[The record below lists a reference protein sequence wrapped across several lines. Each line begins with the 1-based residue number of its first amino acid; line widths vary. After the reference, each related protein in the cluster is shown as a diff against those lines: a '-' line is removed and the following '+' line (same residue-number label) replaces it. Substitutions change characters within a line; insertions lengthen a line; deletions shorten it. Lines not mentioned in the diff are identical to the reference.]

1 MGDRQR
7 EAESSI
13 KVLKATIA
21 GGLLFLLPLVL
32 VVLLLSHAVRFAGK
46 SSCSN
51 FRIPDI
57 G

>member
-7 EAESSI
+7 EAESLI

-32 VVLLLSHAVRFAGK
+32 CCAPSEPRSAVRRK
-46 SSCSN
+46 SSWSN
-51 FRIPDI
+51 LRIPDI